1 MDFSLPEQKKK
12 KKTKLVSSAVNHVIP
27 GEVITQETGY
37 LRGHGTFVQDEKLV
51 ATISGVVERV
61 NKLISVRPL
70 KSRYTGEVGDVVV
83 GRIKE
88 VGQKRWKVD
97 MNSRQDGMLLLSSI
111 NLPGGVQ
118 RRRTEADV
126 LLMRSYFAENDLI
139 SAEVQ
144 QFYSD
149 GSISIHTRSL
159 KYGKLEGGQFLAVR
173 PVLMKRQKS
182 SFHTLPC
189 GVDVILGI
197 NGYIWLSPPKDV
209 PSTETAAVVREKI
222 ARVRNAIEALSRQFI
237 PIYPLTIMDT
247 YEAGLA
253 YPAKDMMKPELA
265 EKLTA
270 RAQQREGIL

>member
-1 MDFSLPEQKKK
+1 MDFALPVPKKK
-12 KKTKLVSSAVNHVIP
+12 KKTKIVSSGVNHVIP
-27 GEVITQETGY
+27 GTVITQESGF
-37 LRGHGTFVQDEKLV
+37 LRGHGTYLEDDKLV

-61 NKLISVRPL
+61 NKLISVRAL
-70 KSRYTGEVGDVVV
+70 KSRYMAEIGDVIV

-97 MNSRQDGMLLLSSI
+97 MNSSEDCILLLSSI

-126 LLMRSYFAENDLI
+126 LLMRSYFTENDLI

-144 QFYSD
+144 QFFMD

-182 SFHTLPC
+182 SFHTLGC

-197 NGYIWLSPPKDV
+197 NGYIWISPPKDV
-209 PSTETAAVVREKI
+209 PSKETAAVMREKI
-222 ARVRNAIEALSRQFI
+222 ARVRNAIEALSRQFV
-237 PIYPLTIMDT
+237 PIYPLTVMDT

-253 YPAKDMMKPELA
+253 YPAKDMLKPEVI
-265 EKLTA
+265 ERITA
-270 RAQQREGIL
+270 RALQREGI

>member
-1 MDFSLPEQKKK
+1 M
-12 KKTKLVSSAVNHVIP
+12 NHVIP
-27 GEVITQETGY
+27 GTVITQESGF
-37 LRGHGTFVQDEKLV
+37 LRGHGTYLEDDKLV

-61 NKLISVRPL
+61 NKLISVRAL
-70 KSRYTGEVGDVVV
+70 KSRYMAEIGDVIV

-97 MNSRQDGMLLLSSI
+97 MNSSEDCILLLSSI

-126 LLMRSYFAENDLI
+126 LLMRSYFTENDLI

-144 QFYSD
+144 QFFMD

-182 SFHTLPC
+182 SFHTLGC

-197 NGYIWLSPPKDV
+197 NGYIWISPPKDV
-209 PSTETAAVVREKI
+209 PSKETAAVMREKI
-222 ARVRNAIEALSRQFI
+222 ARVRNAIEALSRQFV
-237 PIYPLTIMDT
+237 PIYPLTVMDT

-253 YPAKDMMKPELA
+253 YPAKDMLKPEVI
-265 EKLTA
+265 ERITA
-270 RAQQREGIL
+270 RALQREGI